1 MELLVFSLIV
11 ALSVAL
17 GLAMTKMA
25 LSVVFSI
32 ARSGPSTPRQP
43 AVSATARKF

>member
-1 MELLVFSLIV
+1 MELLVFSVIV

-25 LSVVFSI
+25 LSLVFSI
-32 ARSGPSTPRQP
+32 ARSSPSSPGRP
-43 AVSATARKF
+43 AASKTAREF